1 MKKDSTRTKVCA
13 ITVLLN
19 FLLVVNANLKDVLTV
34 KAMKFIWIIRNAFLA
49 ALFMINAKHAQ
60 TKMFV

>member
-1 MKKDSTRTKVCA
+1 MKKDSTQTKVCA

-19 FLLVVNANLKDVLTV
+19 FLLVVNANFKDVLIV
-34 KAMKFIWIIRNAFLA
+34 KVMKFIWIILNAFLA

-60 TKMFV
+60 PKMFV

>member
-34 KAMKFIWIIRNAFLA
+34 KVMKFIWIIRNAFLA

>member
-1 MKKDSTRTKVCA
+1 
-13 ITVLLN
+13 
-19 FLLVVNANLKDVLTV
+19 
-34 KAMKFIWIIRNAFLA
+34 MKFIWIIRNAFLA

>member
-1 MKKDSTRTKVCA
+1 VKKDSTRTKVCA

-34 KAMKFIWIIRNAFLA
+34 KVMKFIWIIRNAFLA

>member
-13 ITVLLN
+13 IAVLN
-19 FLLVVNANLKDVLTV
+19 FPLVVNATFQDVLTV
-34 KAMKFIWIIRNAFLA
+34 KVMKFIWIIRNAFLA